1 MNTRGRLCPPISK
14 QEDAMETLVTKE
26 TEEPPG
32 RAANAICR
40 PLPEADL
47 FGTEGIARR
56 LWPGVTSQQWSD
68 WRWQML
74 NRLRTLE
81 DISCLLDLKPY
92 QRGRFKRLIDTFHCS
107 VTPYYLSLIRDI
119 SDPEDPI
126 RKQCLPDLRELD
138 FQRVGVTD
146 PLEEEDD
153 MQSPGLVHR
162 YPDRVL
168 AIATNTCSM
177 YCRHCTRKRIW
188 HEGESERTKKELM
201 GMVRYVRATPEVR
214 EVIISGGDPLTMNLE
229 LLDWFMGELRRVS
242 QLEVLRIGTRVPVV
256 MPMKITEEL
265 VKMLKGHR
273 PLWVNT
279 QFNHPRE
286 VTEEARDAC
295 DRLLTAGIPVS
306 NQSVLLKGINDAP
319 DVMKE
324 LCHALQRI
332 MVRPYYLFQCDPVRG
347 VEHFRTSIWRGIEI
361 METMR
366 GYTGGLAIP
375 TFVVDAPGGGGKI
388 PLQPFYL
395 LSVND
400 RDVLLRNY
408 EGMIIKYYNPETSQP
423 EKSRKSNGNGKL
435 SGTAQLLK
443 GQKKALVPEETQRY
457 KRRKQKDML
466 FPPVSSTVSPA
477 ASEISRI
484 AERPGAPEKLPASAP
499 DIPAP
504 PGEIIKVKRLGREA
518 APFDKEQDAGAA

>member
-1 MNTRGRLCPPISK
+1 
-14 QEDAMETLVTKE
+14 METSVTKE
-26 TEEPPG
+26 SEEPPG
-32 RAANAICR
+32 KAGSAICR
-40 PLPEADL
+40 TLPACPANPEADREAEL
-47 FGTEGIARR
+47 FQTEGPVSR
-56 LWPGVTSQQWSD
+56 LWPGVTRQQWND

-92 QRGRFKRLIDTFHCS
+92 HKARFKRLLDTFHCS
-107 VTPYYLSLIRDI
+107 ITPYYLSLIKDI
-119 SDPEDPI
+119 SDPDDPI
-126 RKQCLPDLRELD
+126 RKQCVPDLKELE
-138 FQRVGVTD
+138 FQKVGVTD
-146 PLEEEDD
+146 PLEEEED
-153 MQSPGLVHR
+153 MQVPGLVHR

-188 HEGESERTKKELM
+188 HEGESERTKKDLM
-201 GMVRYVRATPEVR
+201 GMVQYVRATPEVR

-229 LLDWFMGELRRVS
+229 LLDWFMGELKRVS
-242 QLEVLRIGTRVPVV
+242 HLEVLRIGTRVPVV
-256 MPMKITEEL
+256 MPMKVTEEL
-265 VKMLKGHR
+265 VKMLRCHR

-286 VTEEARDAC
+286 VTAEAADAC

-306 NQSVLLKGINDAP
+306 NQSVLLKGINDTP
-319 DVMKE
+319 DVMKD

-375 TFVVDAPGGGGKI
+375 AFVVDAPGGGGKI

-395 LSVND
+395 LSVNE

-408 EGMIIKYYNPETSQP
+408 EGMIIKYYNPDNGQP
-423 EKSRKSNGNGKL
+423 EKNRKPNGNGKL
-435 SGTAQLLK
+435 GGTAQLLK
-443 GQKKALVPEETQRY
+443 GQQKALVPEETQRY
-457 KRRKQKDML
+457 KRRKQKNTL
-466 FPPVSSTVSPA
+466 FPAPPEKSPVSQ
-477 ASEISRI
+477 
-484 AERPGAPEKLPASAP
+484 PEMPASASKTGLP
-499 DIPAP
+499 IIEVNAFANGANDGAR
-504 PGEIIKVKRLGREA
+504 GEN
-518 APFDKEQDAGAA
+518 AGAA